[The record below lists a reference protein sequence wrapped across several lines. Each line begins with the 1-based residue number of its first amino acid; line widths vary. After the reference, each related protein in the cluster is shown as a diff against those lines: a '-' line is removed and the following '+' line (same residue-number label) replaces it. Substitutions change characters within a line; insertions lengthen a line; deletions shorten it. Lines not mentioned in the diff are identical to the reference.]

1 MVMSARVTDALTCIP
16 PRKIRARL
24 LGGKHTSL
32 KFLVEVSLLKNSF
45 ALSPAPGS
53 GAEYA
58 VLVVSRPCFRALLDR
73 LSDRRLLFQQ
83 AGAFCELRIDGFSEG
98 RPGPGSQHPARLHPA
113 VLLRLAAP
121 SAALRGELPCA
132 RPTVDDVFALHAP

>member
-24 LGGKHTSL
+24 LGCKHTSL

-58 VLVVSRPCFRALLDR
+58 VLVVFRPCFWALLECR
-73 LSDRRLLFQQ
+73 SGRQVLFQQ
-83 AGAFCELRIDGFSEG
+83 AGAFCELL
-98 RPGPGSQHPARLHPA
+98 RPNA
-113 VLLRLAAP
+113 VLGGWPPVISHLADRLAHLGPRNMAIW
-121 SAALRGELPCA
+121 
-132 RPTVDDVFALHAP
+132 

>member
-58 VLVVSRPCFRALLDR
+58 VFVAFWPCFRILDR
-73 LSDRRLLFQQ
+73 RPDRRLLFQH
-83 AGAFCELRIDGFSEG
+83 AGVSLQHHLTLTCSVIPILSAF
-98 RPGPGSQHPARLHPA
+98 
-113 VLLRLAAP
+113 
-121 SAALRGELPCA
+121 
-132 RPTVDDVFALHAP
+132 RPTSSVFRTLGLLDTGMTGSVRHVVPHK